1 MDHPPMTLHD
11 GEAVTGSSPV
21 RARPAV
27 RRFLHREPLTPADL
41 CMPLLVRRGETLS
54 PVPTVTLDQVGP
66 AVREL
71 ARLGVG
77 AVKIFAE
84 GERTDSGGDAASASA
99 PLIHAIQAAK
109 DAAPDLAVM
118 TETCLCSYT
127 SSRACVLTDDHGRY
141 DHRATL
147 DVLGAQALHQA
158 EVGAD
163 ILGPAAMVDGLTGH
177 VRSVLDAG
185 GFRDV
190 ALMPHLIMTSRMYDG
205 CRAAMNAAPRGN
217 RGAFQVHPSRPEQA
231 VAVARRMVEEGA
243 DMILLEPALHTID
256 LLSRLGADG
265 QVNVPLVPFC
275 VSGEW
280 AQLTHSGTRAAA
292 DYLPDLIERLAMY
305 KRSGAAAVITYNTR
319 EAAQHLV
326 RLPRPR

>member
-1 MDHPPMTLHD
+1 MSSTTLH
-11 GEAVTGSSPV
+11 EAEPVTGSSPV

-27 RRFLHREPLTPADL
+27 RRFLHREPLLPVDL
-41 CMPLLVRRGETLS
+41 CMPLLVRRGESAS
-54 PVPTVTLDQVGP
+54 PVPTVTLDQVGT

-71 ARLGVG
+71 NALGVG

-84 GERTDSGGDAASASA
+84 GDRTDRGGDAASADA
-99 PLIHAIQAAK
+99 PLIHAIKAAK
-109 DAAPDLAVM
+109 DAAPDMAVM

-127 SSRACVLTDDHGRY
+127 SSRGCVLTDEQGRY
-141 DHRATL
+141 DHGATL
-147 DVLGAQALHQA
+147 DVLGAQAVHQA
-158 EVGAD
+158 EAGAD

-177 VRSVLDAG
+177 VRAVLDEAG
-185 GFRDV
+185 HRDI

-205 CRAAMNAAPRGN
+205 YRAAMNAAPKGN
-217 RGAFQVHPSRPEQA
+217 RAAFQVHPSRPEQA
-231 VAVARRMVEEGA
+231 VAVARRMVDEGA

-256 LLSRLGADG
+256 LLARLGADAE
-265 QVNVPLVPFC
+265 VDVPLVPFC

-280 AQLTHSGTRAAA
+280 SQLTHSGTRPIV

-305 KRSGAAAVITYNTR
+305 KRSGAAAVITYNTH

-326 RLPRPR
+326 RVPRPR